1 MEAAMPTKSPAPTE
15 TTNDKKTAEVSGTQL
30 TESSASREAVFDI
43 FRRWGYLQATL
54 DPLGQYL
61 PPEPFPTSAPES
73 GSPDS
78 ALAGWGGDGPDA
90 QEARRYYCG
99 SIGAEFMHIP
109 SPEKRAWLQQRLED
123 PSHLDAGPGPGLID
137 QKRILSDLIRADL
150 FEQVIQQRYLGTKRF
165 SLEGLTVLIPFL
177 DQLFTTA
184 AENGVT
190 RSVFAMSH
198 RGRLNV
204 MVNTVGRKSKEIFSK
219 FEDVNPET
227 TMGGGDVKYHMGAT
241 GDFTTANG
249 KTVALH
255 LASNPSHLE
264 AADPVIM
271 GRARARQDR
280 ALASGDPTGPK
291 QILPMI
297 IHGDAA
303 FAGQG
308 IWAETLNLATIDGFS
323 VGGTIQVIVNNL
335 LGFTANPEESN
346 SSRFASDLAKRLPI
360 PIFHVNSEDPEA
372 VVRIAAL
379 AADYRN
385 AFNSDVVI
393 DLIGYR
399 RHGHSEVDDPTVT
412 QPRRYALIKDHAP
425 LFKLYA
431 QKLSTDITAEV
442 TAVQQELLE
451 AQRAAAKSDAKEDRE
466 AKKSEANAAKKAGG
480 FGSFVM
486 KRLHSL
492 PDYWNNYCGGPLSP
506 NDNPITGLDAAE
518 ISALTHK
525 LTHAPDGF
533 HVHPKVAKLLEQRS
547 EMGNNR
553 RPIDYGFAEL
563 LAYASLLKNGTPV
576 RLSGQDS
583 QRGTFNQR
591 HSVLIDTETEVRWSP
606 LSNIAPNQ
614 GRWQVYNSIL
624 SEAAVLGYEYGY
636 ARDYPEALVLWE
648 AQFGDFA
655 NGAQIIIDQF
665 LAAGEAKWGLL
676 SGVVLL
682 LPHGY
687 EGQGP
692 EHSSA
697 RIERYLQLAAQQN
710 MQITQPSTAA
720 QYFHL
725 LRRQAMRKWR
735 KPLIVFTPKS
745 MLRHADAMSTVPDFS
760 AQRFQPVLPDTSVAN
775 AVRLLLCS
783 GKIGHNL
790 RVERA
795 KRKIDDVAILFVD
808 ELYPWP
814 EADLSAAIAQHPNAK
829 EIVWVQEEPA
839 NMGALNYV
847 MPRLRKLAGN
857 RAVLSV
863 KRTASASPATG
874 SPKAHELEE
883 KTLIDLAFGL

>member
-1 MEAAMPTKSPAPTE
+1 MPTKSPATTE
-15 TTNDKKTAEVSGTQL
+15 PLSPQQKPAQQSTPEPNP
-30 TESSASREAVFDI
+30 SREAVFDI
-43 FRRWGYLQATL
+43 FRRWGYLQASL

-61 PPEPFPTSAPES
+61 PPEPFPTPAP
-73 GSPDS
+73 
-78 ALAGWGGDGPDA
+78 DGPDA

-99 SIGAEFMHIP
+99 PIGAEFMHIP
-109 SPEKRAWLQQRLED
+109 SPERRAWIQERLERD
-123 PSHLDAGPGPGLID
+123 ITGDTARSNGLLE

-184 AENGVT
+184 AENGVR

-204 MVNTVGRKSKEIFSK
+204 MVNTVGRQSKEIFSK

-271 GRARARQDR
+271 GRTRARQDR
-280 ALASGDPTGPK
+280 AEAGGNTQAAK
-291 QILPMI
+291 QTLPMI

-360 PIFHVNSEDPEA
+360 PIFHVNAEDPEA

-385 AFNSDVVI
+385 TFNSDVVI

-425 LFKLYA
+425 LYKLYA
-431 QKLSTDITAEV
+431 QKLNADITAEV
-442 TAVQQELLE
+442 AAIQNDLLE
-451 AQRAAAKSDAKEDRE
+451 AQRSATKADARDAKDA
-466 AKKSEANAAKKAGG
+466 AKKSHT
-480 FGSFVM
+480 FVM

-492 PDYWNNYCGGPLSP
+492 PDYWNNYAGGPLSP
-506 NDNPITGLDAAE
+506 DDNPITGLDAAE
-518 ISALTHK
+518 ISALTQK
-525 LTHAPDGF
+525 LTSAPEGF
-533 HVHPKVAKLLEQRS
+533 HVHPKVAKLLEQRV
-547 EMGNNR
+547 EMGNSK

-563 LAYASLLKNGTPV
+563 LAYAALLKSGTPV
-576 RLSGQDS
+576 RLSGQDT

-606 LSNIAPNQ
+606 LSHIAPNQ
-614 GRWQVYNSIL
+614 GRWQVYNSML
-624 SEAAVLGYEYGY
+624 SEAACLGYEYGY
-636 ARDYPEALVLWE
+636 ARDYPETLVLWE

-697 RIERYLQLAAQQN
+697 RIERYLQLAAQENIQV
-710 MQITQPSTAA
+710 TQPSTAA

-745 MLRHADAMSTVPDFS
+745 MLRHPDAMSTVADF
-760 AQRFQPVLPDTSVAN
+760 AADRFQPVLPDTSITN
-775 AVRLLLCS
+775 AQRVLVCS

-795 KRKIDDVAILFVD
+795 KRKIDDTAIIFVD

-814 EADLSAAIAQHPNAK
+814 EAELTAAIAQHPNAH

-839 NMGALNYV
+839 NMGALAYV
-847 MPRLRKLAGN
+847 MPLLRKLAGN

>member
-1 MEAAMPTKSPAPTE
+1 MPTKFPATTEPLPPKQNPAQKPAQRPAPE
-15 TTNDKKTAEVSGTQL
+15 PNL
-30 TESSASREAVFDI
+30 SREAVFDI
-43 FRRWGYLQATL
+43 FRRWGYLQASL

-61 PPEPFPTSAPES
+61 PPEPFPTPAP
-73 GSPDS
+73 
-78 ALAGWGGDGPDA
+78 DGPDA

-99 SIGAEFMHIP
+99 PIGAEFMHIP
-109 SPEKRAWLQQRLED
+109 SPERRAWIQDRLEKD
-123 PSHLDAGPGPGLID
+123 IPASQAPANGLID

-204 MVNTVGRKSKEIFSK
+204 MVNTVGRQSKEIFSK

-249 KTVALH
+249 KTVSLH

-271 GRARARQDR
+271 GRTRARQDR
-280 ALASGDPTGPK
+280 IDAHIDNEPNGTPGTK
-291 QILPMI
+291 HILPMI

-303 FAGQG
+303 FSGQG

-323 VGGTIQVIVNNL
+323 VGGTIQVVVNNL
-335 LGFTANPEESN
+335 VGFTANPEESN
-346 SSRFASDLAKRLPI
+346 SSRFATDLAKRLPI

-385 AFNSDVVI
+385 TFNSDVVI

-412 QPRRYALIKDHAP
+412 QPRRYALIKDHPP
-425 LFKLYA
+425 LYKLYA
-431 QKLSTDITAEV
+431 QKLNADIAEEV
-442 TAVQQELLE
+442 TAVQQDLLE
-451 AQRAAAKSDAKEDRE
+451 AQKRAAQADAKD
-466 AKKSEANAAKKAGG
+466 AKAAKKAGG
-480 FGSFVM
+480 FSAFVM
-486 KRLHSL
+486 KRLHEL
-492 PDYWNNYCGGPLSP
+492 PAYWDKFAGGALSP
-506 NDNPITGLDAAE
+506 DDNPITGLDSAE
-518 ISALTHK
+518 ISALAQK
-525 LTHAPDGF
+525 LTTAPEGF
-533 HVHPKVAKLLEQRS
+533 HVHPKVAKLLEQRG
-547 EMGNNR
+547 EMGNNK

-563 LAYASLLKNGTPV
+563 LAYASLLRSGTPV
-576 RLSGQDS
+576 RLSGQDT

-606 LSNIAPNQ
+606 LAHIAPDQ
-614 GRWQVYNSIL
+614 GRWQVYNSML
-624 SEAAVLGYEYGY
+624 SEAACLGYEYGY

-697 RIERYLQLAAQQN
+697 RVERYLQLAAQEN

-725 LRRQAMRKWR
+725 LRRQSLRKWR

-745 MLRHADAMSTVPDFS
+745 MLRHPDASSTVADF
-760 AQRFQPVLPDTSVAN
+760 AVDRFQPVIADNSVTN
-775 AVRLLLCS
+775 AVRVLVTS

-795 KRKIDDVAILFVD
+795 KRKIDDTAIIFVD

-814 EADLSAAIAQHPNAK
+814 EAELTAAIAQHPNAK

-839 NMGALNYV
+839 NMGPLNYV
-847 MPRLRKLAGN
+847 MPRLRKIAGN
-857 RAVLSV
+857 HPVLSV

-883 KTLIDLAFGL
+883 KTLVDLAFGL

>member
-1 MEAAMPTKSPAPTE
+1 MPTKSPAPTE
-15 TTNDKKTAEVSGTQL
+15 TLTNGKPT
-30 TESSASREAVFDI
+30 TESTLSREAVFDI
-43 FRRWGYLQATL
+43 FRRWGYLQASL

-61 PPEPFPTSAPES
+61 PPEPFPTPAP
-73 GSPDS
+73 
-78 ALAGWGGDGPDA
+78 DGPDA
-90 QEARRYYCG
+90 EEARRYYCG
-99 SIGAEFMHIP
+99 PIGAEFMHIP
-109 SPEKRAWLQQRLED
+109 SPERRAWIQERLEKD
-123 PSHLDAGPGPGLID
+123 IPADQAPANGLIT
-137 QKRILSDLIRADL
+137 QSRILTDLIRADL

-165 SLEGLTVLIPFL
+165 SLEGLTVLTPFL

-184 AENGVT
+184 AENGVR

-204 MVNTVGRKSKEIFSK
+204 MVNTVGRHSKEIFSK
-219 FEDVNPET
+219 FEDVHPET

-249 KTVALH
+249 KTIALH

-271 GRARARQDR
+271 GRTRARQDR
-280 ALASGDPTGPK
+280 AEAGGNTEATK
-291 QILPMI
+291 QTLPMI

-308 IWAETLNLATIDGFS
+308 IWAETLNLATIEGFS

-360 PIFHVNSEDPEA
+360 PIFHVNAEDPEA

-385 AFNSDVVI
+385 TFNSDVVI

-412 QPRRYALIKDHAP
+412 QPRRYALIKEHPP
-425 LFKLYA
+425 LYKIYA
-431 QKLSTDITAEV
+431 QKLGTDISAEV
-442 TAVQQELLE
+442 TAIQNDLLE
-451 AQRAAAKSDAKEDRE
+451 AQRAAAKADEKEE
-466 AKKSEANAAKKAGG
+466 KAEKAAKKSGG
-480 FGSFVM
+480 LSNFVM

-492 PDYWNNYCGGPLSP
+492 PDYWNNYTGGPRSP
-506 NDNPITGLDAAE
+506 SDNPVTGLDATE
-518 ISALTHK
+518 ISALTQK
-525 LTHAPDGF
+525 LTTAPEGF
-533 HVHPKVAKLLEQRS
+533 HVHPKVAKLMEQRA
-547 EMGNNR
+547 EMGNNKR
-553 RPIDYGFAEL
+553 AIDYGFAEL
-563 LAYASLLKNGTPV
+563 LAYASLLKSGTPV
-576 RLSGQDS
+576 RLSGQDT

-606 LSNIAPNQ
+606 LSDIAPNQ
-614 GRWQVYNSIL
+614 GRWQVYNSML
-624 SEAAVLGYEYGY
+624 SEAACLGYEYGY
-636 ARDYPEALVLWE
+636 ARDYPETLVLWE

-676 SGVVLL
+676 SGLVLL

-697 RIERYLQLAAQQN
+697 RIERYLQLAAQEN

-745 MLRHADAMSTVPDFS
+745 MLRHPDASSTVADL
-760 AQRFQPVLPDTSVAN
+760 AVDHFQPVVGDTSVTN
-775 AVRLLLCS
+775 AARILVCS

-795 KRKIDDVAILFVD
+795 KRKIEDTAIIFVD

-814 EADLSAAIAQHPNAK
+814 EAELTAALAQHPNAT

-839 NMGALNYV
+839 NMGPLSYV
-847 MPRLRKLAGN
+847 MPLLRKLAGN